1 MNKKQISQVKKKDLD
16 GETLKVP
23 KLEVIRHFAE
33 AMKVQRNTIA
43 SSSVDQKKQ
52 FRKQHVM
59 LYSKNHKNVYNH
71 SHLQEFNYEKK
82 IEH

>member
-1 MNKKQISQVKKKDLD
+1 MNKKQTLQVKNKDLE

-43 SSSVDQKKQ
+43 SSSVDQKEESVQAK
-52 FRKQHVM
+52 
-59 LYSKNHKNVYNH
+59 L
-71 SHLQEFNYEKK
+71 
-82 IEH
+82 

>member
-1 MNKKQISQVKKKDLD
+1 MNKKQISQVKKKDLE

-23 KLEVIRHFAE
+23 KLEVIRRFAE

-59 LYSKNHKNVYNH
+59 LYSKNHKDVYNH
-71 SHLQEFNYEKK
+71 NHFQEFNYEKK